1 MASRFLTICP
11 AAINVHHMPTGANA
25 TMVRCAPIFVFRT
38 CHCLLPYGLCL
49 SSKSHPA
56 PVLLTPAMYKRI
68 GASPLSTIIDLT
80 PAIAP

>member
-1 MASRFLTICP
+1 MASRYLTICP

-25 TMVRCAPIFVFRT
+25 TMVRC
-38 CHCLLPYGLCL
+38 LCFPHVSL
-49 SSKSHPA
+49 SLAIWVMPEFEITPR

-68 GASPLSTIIDLT
+68 GASPLSTIIDFT

>member
-1 MASRFLTICP
+1 
-11 AAINVHHMPTGANA
+11 MPEFEITP
-25 TMVRCAPIFVFRT
+25 R
-38 CHCLLPYGLCL
+38 
-49 SSKSHPA
+49 